1 MSYIRESLSPGE
13 KIYKLSH
20 YHWVYI
26 AGSFAGAFL
35 FLFLAFAL
43 IFLGIIYHYH
53 TLVKV
58 PPWMIHV
65 AAADLALK
73 DYFTAFWHIHIL
85 FRAAAFI
92 LVLMAIIQVGA
103 RLLVRAT
110 TEMAVT
116 NRRAIYK
123 RGLISRKVEEMRID
137 YIEGT
142 DVNQTML
149 GRLLNYGQIKVYG
162 TGTESI
168 FYPIYTED
176 PVNFRRA
183 LESARNTFQINPT
196 QRVPISPGDEL
207 PPTRAGMQPS
217 ASASGNGRIVPPNM
231 T

>member
-1 MSYIRESLSPGE
+1 MSYIQESLSPGE

-26 AGSFAGAFL
+26 AGSCLGAFL
-35 FLFLAFAL
+35 FIFLGFAL
-43 IFLGIIYHYH
+43 IFLAIIYHYYDFFK
-53 TLVKV
+53 L
-58 PPWMIHV
+58 PPWMIFK
-65 AAADLALK
+65 AASELALK
-73 DYFTAFWHIHIL
+73 DYLAAFWHINPL
-85 FRAAAFI
+85 FRIAAFI
-92 LVLMAIIQVGA
+92 MLLMAIIQVGA

-116 NRRAIYK
+116 NRRAVFK

-149 GRLLNYGQIKVYG
+149 GRLLGYGQVKVYG

-168 FYPIYTED
+168 FYPLYTED

-183 LESARNTFQINPT
+183 LESARSTMQVSPT
-196 QRVPISPGDEL
+196 QRMPITPGDDL
-207 PPTRAGMQPS
+207 PPQPTQANYAQPS
-217 ASASGNGRIVPPNM
+217 APFPPNL